1 MVPGRPDVDLEAPD
15 RKNLNRR
22 AGQRNTSATR
32 GCGLPGRVGVHSSG
46 GCPPSCGRGQALYCA
61 VATTAAVMDNDR
73 VMDLLARVGKEDQ
86 AAFRELYKAF
96 SRKVYAYVLN
106 MLNDHARAEEVLVDA
121 MYEVWRHP
129 ARFRGDSQFST
140 WLIGIARNKALMVY
154 RARRPDE
161 AHDDLDDVADTLA
174 GDTPDG
180 FAQLAAKQRSEG
192 VQRCMGRLS
201 DEHRECMHLVF
212 FEGLS
217 LAEVAQVQRCP
228 EGTVKTRLFHARQK
242 IKQCLQLLLGREG
255 GVAGVAA

>member
-1 MVPGRPDVDLEAPD
+1 
-15 RKNLNRR
+15 
-22 AGQRNTSATR
+22 
-32 GCGLPGRVGVHSSG
+32 
-46 GCPPSCGRGQALYCA
+46 
-61 VATTAAVMDNDR
+61 MDKDR
-73 VMDLLARVGKEDQ
+73 VKELLVRVAKEDQ

-106 MLNDHARAEEVLVDA
+106 MVNDHARAEEILVDT

-129 ARFRGDSQFST
+129 ERFRGDAQFST

-161 AHDDLDDVADTLA
+161 VHADLDDIAETEA
-174 GDTPDG
+174 ADTPDG
-180 FAQLAAKQRSEG
+180 YAQLAEKQRAEG
-192 VQRCMGRLS
+192 VQQCMNKLS

-217 LAEVAQVQRCP
+217 LAEVAEVQRCP

-242 IKQCLQLLLGREG
+242 IKNCLRLLLGREG
-255 GVAGVAA
+255 DTSLSGATS

>member
-1 MVPGRPDVDLEAPD
+1 MDTKVRPAGPC
-15 RKNLNRR
+15 RR
-22 AGQRNTSATR
+22 AFVRW
-32 GCGLPGRVGVHSSG
+32 LPNG
-46 GCPPSCGRGQALYCA
+46 GGGGHALYCD
-61 VATTAAVMDNDR
+61 VATITAVMDNDR
-73 VMDLLARVGKEDQ
+73 VMDLLARIGKEDQ

-174 GDTPDG
+174 ADTPDG

-255 GVAGVAA
+255 GIAGVAA